1 MRIQRIVQC
10 LVVFSLFM
18 GSCHALV
25 HAQQLPTLPHA
36 FYGTVEING
45 TPAPA
50 GTKVEAR
57 GTGVLIGIGGNPLVT
72 TQVGRY
78 GGAGGFDPKLVVQ
91 GSVKEGTVI
100 EFYVNGVRAQC
111 AEPGGQWLDGYP
123 FKSGGITELNLRAR
137 PSVMPTDQATPAA
150 TPTVAPPSPTS
161 QATPAATPTVAPP
174 SPTSQATPAATP
186 TVAPPSP
193 TSQATPAATPTVAP
207 PSPTSQ
213 VIPAATATE
222 VAASPTSQSTLVPRA
237 TVSSTSATP
246 SEPTLAPTLTTAA
259 TQLVNQTVAALI
271 GAPTPTPAQKSPSGS
286 SRGLCI
292 GLVVMAV
299 AIGVVLIVTARRRKS
314 I

>member
-161 QATPAATPTVAPP
+161 Q
-174 SPTSQATPAATP
+174 
-186 TVAPPSP
+186 
-193 TSQATPAATPTVAP
+193 
-207 PSPTSQ
+207 

>member
-174 SPTSQATPAATP
+174 SPTSQ
-186 TVAPPSP
+186 
-193 TSQATPAATPTVAP
+193 
-207 PSPTSQ
+207 

>member
-1 MRIQRIVQC
+1 
-10 LVVFSLFM
+10 
-18 GSCHALV
+18 
-25 HAQQLPTLPHA
+25 
-36 FYGTVEING
+36 VEING

-174 SPTSQATPAATP
+174 SPTSQ
-186 TVAPPSP
+186 
-193 TSQATPAATPTVAP
+193 
-207 PSPTSQ
+207 